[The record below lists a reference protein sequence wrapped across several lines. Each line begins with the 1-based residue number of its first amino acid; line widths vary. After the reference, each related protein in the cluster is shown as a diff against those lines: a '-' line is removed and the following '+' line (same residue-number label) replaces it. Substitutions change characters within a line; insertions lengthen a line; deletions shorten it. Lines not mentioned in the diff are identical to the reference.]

1 MKIKNLLYIGVAALS
16 LASCNDDFL
25 ERYPEDALTEKNF
38 FKNVADLEA
47 YTNGLYSWGASTTD
61 NVSDNTMYCESSGVF
76 NRMQGLITPEEVDQW
91 G

>member
-38 FKNVADLEA
+38 FKNVADLE
-47 YTNGLYSWGASTTD
+47 N
-61 NVSDNTMYCESSGVF
+61 
-76 NRMQGLITPEEVDQW
+76 PEWFDFTFK